1 MLFMEFSWY
10 WRGSFLQES
19 SERQAQCD
27 RAIREKR
34 AAEGELEQLYKE
46 GLQSGAKDS
55 SAFEDLNRRACN
67 AERTRDEA
75 LVKLDAMS
83 AEHRRLEMT

>member
-1 MLFMEFSWY
+1 M
-10 WRGSFLQES
+10 LQEN
-19 SERQAQCD
+19 SEKQAQTE

-34 AAEGELEQLYKE
+34 AAEAELERLYQE

-55 SAFEDLNRRACN
+55 SAYDDLNRRACN

-75 LVKLDAMS
+75 LVKLDTMANEM
-83 AEHRRLEMT
+83 RRTEMK